1 MLAYNPS
8 ALPDKQRSTDHFLHR
23 PCRGLRAPQVIQ
35 RHAQS
40 AFLLAFLNNFLETDS
55 FNRAITT
62 GAAEHLFW

>member
-1 MLAYNPS
+1 MPFAIRPRSLRS
-8 ALPDKQRSTDHFLHR
+8 SVLQITFSTDLNAAF
-23 PCRGLRAPQVIQ
+23 PAPQVIQ

-55 FNRAITT
+55 YNRAITT